1 MSLVTIIDS
10 LQWILFTEEET
21 QSRKTI
27 CEVVLSYAFLLTMLY
42 PYSIGN
48 IHNQVMVGEARIGAF
63 YVAYALPLALGL
75 CQSQT
80 LRTKSENV
88 MQAEAISH
96 EMVKPIRTWA

>member
-1 MSLVTIIDS
+1 MDIVYSGRNRVIVEQYVKLYYHMHS
-10 LQWILFTEEET
+10 YLQCSILF
-21 QSRKTI
+21 
-27 CEVVLSYAFLLTMLY
+27 
-42 PYSIGN
+42 SIGN